1 MDTISLFAV
10 YDFSDSLATQYDLL
24 PSVPAPVGCKAWL
37 HPLSRLVMC
46 CCLKLQV
53 HNVTGELNTT
63 QSGIN
68 RMRAALDS
76 WLGLAGLTVDDFQL
90 SRIDYDYNFYL
101 PAQVSEVLMD
111 TMQQLP
117 QRAMSMSKAD
127 FPHSVYFLCKSRHA
141 QLYRKDKER
150 REKGRP
156 VCPSQEGLVRQEVQC
171 HASHVKYWLK
181 HYGLMRTWDNWV
193 TLEREAHYLTR
204 ARSIFPAGDFR
215 TLDKASAIIQ
225 ADPNLKPL
233 EKKKLVDTL
242 ILVQNHGM
250 DALKTAHA
258 TNTVKKYLG
267 QLEALNVNPMTIKD
281 NLWGVDFIA
290 NPFYHLQAKGRAAV

>member
-1 MDTISLFAV
+1 MDTISTFAV
-10 YDFSDSLATQYDLL
+10 YDPTDGNATQYELL
-24 PSVPAPVGCKAWL
+24 PSVPAPFGCKAWL
-37 HPLSRLVMC
+37 HPLSGPVMC
-46 CCLKLQV
+46 CCVKLQV

-68 RMRAALDS
+68 HMRATVDN
-76 WLGLAGLTVDDFQL
+76 WLAQVGLPIDDFQL

-101 PAQVSEVLMD
+101 PAQVSEVLVE

-150 REKGRP
+150 REKGAK
-156 VCPSQEGLVRQEVQC
+156 VSPSQEGLVRQEVQC
-171 HASHVKYWLK
+171 HASHVKYWFK
-181 HYGLMRTWDNWV
+181 HYGLTRTWGNWV
-193 TLEREAHYLTR
+193 TLEREAHYLTH
-204 ARSIFPAGDFR
+204 AKPIFPAGDFY

-225 ADPNLKPL
+225 ADPTLKQL
-233 EKKKLVDTL
+233 EKKKLIDSL
-242 ILVQNHGM
+242 LLVQNSGI
-250 DALKTAHA
+250 DALRAAHA

-267 QLEALNVNPMTIKD
+267 QLEALNVNPMTIKE

-290 NPFYHLQAKGRAAV
+290 NPFYHLQAKGGVAV

>member
-10 YDFSDSLATQYDLL
+10 YDLSDSLATQYDLL
-24 PSVPAPVGCKAWL
+24 PNVPAPLGCKAWCRTL
-37 HPLSRLVMC
+37 NGPMMC
-46 CCLKLQV
+46 CCFKLQV
-53 HNVTGELNTT
+53 HNITGELNTT
-63 QSGIN
+63 QNGISH
-68 RMRAALDS
+68 MRATVDN
-76 WLGLAGLTVDDFQL
+76 WLGQAGLKIDGFQL

-127 FPHSVYFLCKSRHA
+127 FPHSVYYLCKSRHA

-150 REKGRP
+150 REKGCP
-156 VCPSQEGLVRQEVQC
+156 VSPPQEGMVRQEVQC

-181 HYGLMRTWDNWV
+181 HYGLVRTWDNWV
-193 TLEREAHYLTR
+193 TLEREAYYLTH
-204 ARSIFPAGDFR
+204 ARPIFPAGDFY

-225 ADPNLKPL
+225 TDPNLKQL
-233 EKKKLVDTL
+233 EKKKLVDSL
-242 ILVQNHGM
+242 ILIQNSGM
-250 DALKTAHA
+250 DALRAAHA

-267 QLEALNVNPMTIKD
+267 QLDALNVNPMTIKE

-290 NPFYHLQAKGRAAV
+290 NPFYHLQAKGGVSV